1 MLAVNQVLVPG
12 INGDIR
18 TTLFDSHIKI
28 GTENVE
34 TIYKKATDNV
44 KETFS
49 NFRGSESNPPPKP
62 SREPEFYDPVYNL
75 FQASR
80 GDT

>member
-1 MLAVNQVLVPG
+1 MVKAAGLKLELPVVGGKPVLVPG

-34 TIYKKATDNV
+34 TI
-44 KETFS
+44 
-49 NFRGSESNPPPKP
+49 NF
-62 SREPEFYDPVYNL
+62 
-75 FQASR
+75 
-80 GDT
+80 DTVLKI